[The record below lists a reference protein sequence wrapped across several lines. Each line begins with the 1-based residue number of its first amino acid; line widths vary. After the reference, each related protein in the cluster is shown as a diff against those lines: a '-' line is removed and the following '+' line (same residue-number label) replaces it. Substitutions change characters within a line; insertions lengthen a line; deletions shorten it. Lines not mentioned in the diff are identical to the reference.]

1 MLSVHTELK
10 FLTGVGA
17 ARAQKLI
24 EHLRLRTVADLLGYY
39 PFRYIDRSK
48 FHLIS
53 ELNDPSTY
61 IQIKGYFIAFRN
73 EGAGKAKR
81 IVGTFKDES
90 GTVDV
95 IWFGNQ
101 SWVTESYK
109 LKKEY
114 IVFGKPNQFKNT
126 ISFPHPEIEDPL
138 VVKSRLEQGLQG
150 IYRIPDSLKDK
161 AINTRYIRNLVFQV
175 LGVEIND
182 YLPESVIKELGLL
195 PLQQAIR
202 TIHFPSDDLLFRRAQ
217 FRLKFDELF
226 LIQLY
231 LVQNKGLRKVEWKGH
246 VFSVVGEYFNHFY
259 NHLLPFP
266 LTEAQKRVIREM
278 RKDMGT
284 GKHMNRLLQ
293 GDVGSGKTLV
303 ALLLMLLANDN
314 GFQACLMAPTEIL
327 ATQHYQTITQMLS
340 GMPLKIALLTGST
353 RKKVRTEIHEDLQS
367 GALHILIGTHALLE
381 DVVVFKNLALVVIDE
396 QHRFGVA
403 QRARLWAKSV
413 IPPHVVVMTA
423 TPIPRTL
430 ALTLYGDLDISV
442 LDELPPGRKPVVT
455 THMYD
460 HQRLRLFKFLRDE
473 IAKGRQV
480 YIVYPLIKESEKLD
494 IKHLEDGIE
503 SITRAFPPPQYAS
516 SVLHGQMKPDDKNR
530 NMELFVKGQTHIMVA
545 TTVIEVGVNVPN
557 ASVMVIEN
565 AERFGLSQLHQLRG
579 RVGRGAEQSYCV
591 LMTTVKLTSDGRK
604 RIQTMCETQDGFR
617 IAEVDMQLRGPG
629 DMDGTQQ
636 SGMPFDLKIANLAE
650 DGIILQKARDMADA
664 LVKDDP
670 LLEKPELSALA
681 ETMRNYKNRESNW
694 SLIS

>member
-1 MLSVHTELK
+1 
-10 FLTGVGA
+10 
-17 ARAQKLI
+17 
-24 EHLRLRTVADLLGYY
+24 
-39 PFRYIDRSK
+39 
-48 FHLIS
+48 
-53 ELNDPSTY
+53 
-61 IQIKGYFIAFRN
+61 
-73 EGAGKAKR
+73 
-81 IVGTFKDES
+81 
-90 GTVDV
+90 
-95 IWFGNQ
+95 
-101 SWVTESYK
+101 
-109 LKKEY
+109 
-114 IVFGKPNQFKNT
+114 
-126 ISFPHPEIEDPL
+126 
-138 VVKSRLEQGLQG
+138 
-150 IYRIPDSLKDK
+150 
-161 AINTRYIRNLVFQV
+161 
-175 LGVEIND
+175 
-182 YLPESVIKELGLL
+182 
-195 PLQQAIR
+195 
-202 TIHFPSDDLLFRRAQ
+202 
-217 FRLKFDELF
+217 
-226 LIQLY
+226 
-231 LVQNKGLRKVEWKGH
+231 
-246 VFSVVGEYFNHFY
+246 
-259 NHLLPFP
+259 
-266 LTEAQKRVIREM
+266 
-278 RKDMGT
+278 
-284 GKHMNRLLQ
+284 
-293 GDVGSGKTLV
+293 
-303 ALLLMLLANDN
+303 
-314 GFQACLMAPTEIL
+314 MAPTEIL

-670 LLEKPELSALA
+670 LLEKPEHSALA
-681 ETMRNYKNRESNW
+681 ETLRNYKNRESNW